1 MSSQWQD
8 RRVPNTCAMYF
19 CVLYFFTSFLFAFNC
34 RYVLV
39 HVFFLLLLYFD
50 EKKMVYC
57 FYFVIFYIFFG
68 ILTIHMY
75 DWTGQ
80 TTINKTSQ
88 LENLKLLMS
97 AKNKN
102 YTTF

>member
-1 MSSQWQD
+1 
-8 RRVPNTCAMYF
+8 
-19 CVLYFFTSFLFAFNC
+19 
-34 RYVLV
+34 
-39 HVFFLLLLYFD
+39 
-50 EKKMVYC
+50 
-57 FYFVIFYIFFG
+57 
-68 ILTIHMY
+68 MY

-88 LENLKLLMS
+88 LENLKLLIS